1 MTTTIIVTP
10 SGHACPVSP
19 CPATPG
25 AVSRLSEEIKR
36 QANISLAVIKLHPVP
51 KGKTYD

>member
-25 AVSRLSEEIKR
+25 AVSRLSDEIKR
-36 QANISLAVIKLHPVP
+36 QANISLAVIKLNPVP
-51 KGKTYD
+51 KGQTYD